1 MTDTPM
7 FTPYLLRGMTLKN
20 RLVMSPMCQY
30 SARDGIVN
38 DWHLV
43 HLGSRA
49 MGGTGLIITEMTDI
63 SPEGRIS
70 EGCAG
75 MYKPE
80 HVAAWKRVVEFVH
93 NHSDA
98 KIAVQL
104 AHAGRKASC
113 SPAWEGGGP
122 LPAGQEWEIL
132 APSPIPFSADSQTP
146 REMNRADM
154 DRMVAAFGQGARW
167 SEEAGFDMIEIH
179 GGHGYLISSFISP
192 LSNTRTDEYGGSL
205 ENRMRF
211 PLEVFRAI
219 RSNWPDD
226 KPVSMRISAYD
237 WVDGGT
243 EVDDAVQ
250 IGRMMKE
257 AGLDILDVSSGNV
270 TDDVRPRV
278 EGLFQTPFSERV
290 RTEAEIATMTV
301 GNVGG
306 PEQINEIIAN
316 ERADLCCMAKGQL
329 FDPYFA
335 HHAACSLGVED
346 YKWPKQYAAA
356 GFFKPVD

>member
-1 MTDTPM
+1 MTDAPM
-7 FTPYLLRGMTLKN
+7 FTPFLLRGMTLKN

-98 KIAVQL
+98 KIAIQL

-122 LPAGQEWEIL
+122 
-132 APSPIPFSADSQTP
+132 PSSVP
-146 REMNRADM
+146 
-154 DRMVAAFGQGARW
+154 G
-167 SEEAGFDMIEIH
+167 
-179 GGHGYLISSFISP
+179 
-192 LSNTRTDEYGGSL
+192 
-205 ENRMRF
+205 
-211 PLEVFRAI
+211 
-219 RSNWPDD
+219 
-226 KPVSMRISAYD
+226 VS
-237 WVDGGT
+237 
-243 EVDDAVQ
+243 
-250 IGRMMKE
+250 GRLKSVWC
-257 AGLDILDVSSGNV
+257 G
-270 TDDVRPRV
+270 
-278 EGLFQTPFSERV
+278 
-290 RTEAEIATMTV
+290 
-301 GNVGG
+301 
-306 PEQINEIIAN
+306 
-316 ERADLCCMAKGQL
+316 
-329 FDPYFA
+329 
-335 HHAACSLGVED
+335 
-346 YKWPKQYAAA
+346 
-356 GFFKPVD
+356 